1 MKFKYLLTF
10 VFILLA
16 KSMVWTQSVM
26 TVSGVRTDYKEA
38 LWLSHEHIL
47 VDFIGADKISKE
59 DYDHKK
65 VFDEM
70 LPYLLELKKHQV
82 DYFVD
87 ATPQFL
93 GRDPEL
99 LRDLSEASGIHILTN
114 TGLYGARQNKY
125 IPAYAYDLSAEEL
138 AVQWIKEFNDGI
150 GDTGIRPG
158 FIKISVDGSDSLDPM
173 HEKVVKAAALTH
185 LATGLTIASHTG
197 KATGLW
203 PQLEILKKAG
213 VSPSAFIWVHAQ
225 NESDTEAYIEAA
237 RAGCWISLDGIGWET
252 EPYVEKLIWAKKMG
266 VMDHVLISH
275 DAGWYDPQ
283 KEDQSI
289 QPFTNVFEVLIP
301 KLREAGFTD
310 KDFNQLLSV
319 NPAKAFGITV
329 RKSE

>member
-158 FIKISVDGSDSLDPM
+158 FIKISVDGSDPLDPM